1 MPGGLPVTSD
11 HYPGGGYLV
20 GNLGQLKGLV
30 QMDLHPK
37 KCFCQVSSVNV
48 DSLAQVA
55 VLRKPSLRAPMVADS
70 GV

>member
-1 MPGGLPVTSD
+1 MTSD

-20 GNLGQLKGLV
+20 GNLGQLKGLA

-37 KCFCQVSSVNV
+37 KCFCQVSSVNI

-55 VLRKPSLRAPMVADS
+55 VLRKPILGALMVASS

>member
-1 MPGGLPVTSD
+1 MTSD
-11 HYPGGGYLV
+11 HYLRGGV
-20 GNLGQLKGLV
+20 GNLGQLKGLA

-48 DSLAQVA
+48 DLLALVA
-55 VLRKPSLRAPMVADS
+55 MLRKPRLGALMVADS